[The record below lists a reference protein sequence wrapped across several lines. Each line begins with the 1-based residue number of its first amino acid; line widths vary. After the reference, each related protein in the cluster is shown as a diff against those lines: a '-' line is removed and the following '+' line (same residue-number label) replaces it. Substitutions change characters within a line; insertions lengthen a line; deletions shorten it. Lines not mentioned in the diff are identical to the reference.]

1 MELRIKGIV
10 TSFAT
15 VLAASAFAAALPEG
29 YQQLEFV
36 QSTGNAYIDL
46 DYIPGATDRLEVD
59 ISLPQ
64 TLSDNVQGI
73 LCSRDDGNTASTRIM
88 LTVSKDPNVGKG
100 AFDGFYS
107 TQELYPI
114 YYPEDNERVVIAI
127 DGMSSKVFANG
138 VFRGHLTAGNTFT
151 PTTKLRLF
159 ALKSGNGV
167 SCYTAMKLYGFKAI
181 AANGTIRSECVP
193 CINAEG
199 VRGVYDFAAE
209 DGAGKFFPSS
219 NGNVFTGPLLR
230 LPNDYEELEYI
241 ESSDT
246 DNAYMNLELVPNSTD
261 RIESKFAVTKT
272 DLAVQGL
279 YCARASTADKYPQIM
294 MVMYSDKI
302 CVFCGQDGKYGP
314 FNWKVNE
321 PHLITLDLNALKFA
335 VDEKEVD
342 LGKLMYTPTAP
353 LRLFALWSGSA
364 PSACC
369 AARLYTFTW
378 WTREGNLREKLV
390 PARKKNGQVVGL
402 YDLVQ
407 CRFFTNANS
416 SGSFTAGPVVSNKWL
431 VEPSLSKVTWA
442 TNERPG
448 EIRIGLAK
456 CGEVSCSCTADDLL
470 ALGVGSHDVVFSV
483 AAGEGYG
490 ALQKTVSVTVT
501 APFVPTVDSGDVTAK
516 VVRNAEGSITGAK
529 LVFPQADV
537 ERDCVV
543 VWDRCDKGVSVAN
556 WANRQTVAK
565 IPAGATAAT
574 IDLPEPLKKGGFRVY
589 LSVLPMPSDY
599 VSSGLVALYDAA
611 YNAGP
616 CEHTDL
622 LGPWVN
628 LADRTGLTDVP
639 LSYSYGD
646 IISKGSIVLGK
657 AVHKSKSEI
666 FAAGDKVLTIE
677 MNARP
682 GDEGLKTFGAVVGV
696 PGVGTL
702 GWSGSDRSG
711 SVVFRQVLEQWYFPT
726 YEMTDYRN
734 FSDLLGSYLTYSVV
748 RNDTKI
754 TPFIDSEQM
763 TRTSSA
769 ALVTP
774 VGDPFL
780 GVALGNASPGVKA
793 DLRSV
798 RIYNRELTP
807 AELSANR
814 RIDAARFDSLP
825 LETAA
830 VSDYIA
836 DRGLF
841 IVVK

>member
-1 MELRIKGIV
+1 MSIKRIV

-15 VLAASAFAAALPEG
+15 ILAASAFAAALPEG
-29 YQQLEFV
+29 YRQLEFV
-36 QSTGNAYIDL
+36 QSAGNAYIDL
-46 DYIPGATDRLEVD
+46 DYIPSATDRLEVD

-64 TLSDNVQGI
+64 TLNDNVQGI
-73 LCSRDDGNTASTRIM
+73 LCSRDDGNTSNTRIM
-88 LTVSKDPNVGKG
+88 LTVSKHDQVGKG
-100 AFDGFYS
+100 AFQCFYS
-107 TQELYPI
+107 TQDLYPI

-138 VFRGHLTAGNTFT
+138 VFRGHLTAGSTFT

-159 ALKSGNGV
+159 ALKKGTGV
-167 SCYTAMKLYGFKAI
+167 TCYTAMKLYGFKAI
-181 AANGTIRSECVP
+181 AANGSVRSECVP

-209 DGAGKFFPSS
+209 DGAGKFFASA
-219 NGNVFTGPLLR
+219 NGNGFMGPLLR

-241 ESSDT
+241 ESSST
-246 DNAYMNLELVPNSTD
+246 DNAYMNLELVPNATD
-261 RIESKFAVTKT
+261 KIESKFAVTKT
-272 DLAVQGL
+272 DLSVQGL
-279 YCARASTADKYPQIM
+279 YCARASSSVDDQYPQIM
-294 MVMYSDKI
+294 MVMYGDQVSAFSGR
-302 CVFCGQDGKYGP
+302 VGKASP
-314 FNWKVNE
+314 FKWKVNE
-321 PHLITLDLNALKFA
+321 PHLITLDLNTLKFA

-342 LGKLMYTPTAP
+342 LDKLTATPTAP

-364 PSACC
+364 PSVCC

-407 CRFFTNANS
+407 CRFFTNANT
-416 SGSFTAGPVVSNKWL
+416 SGSFIAGPIVSNKWL

-448 EIRIGLAK
+448 EIRLGLAK
-456 CGEVSCSCTADDLL
+456 CGEVSCSCTADELL
-470 ALGVGSHDVVFSV
+470 ALSVGSHDVVFSV

-501 APFVPTVDSGDVTAK
+501 APFVPTVDAGDVTAK
-516 VVRNAEGSITGAK
+516 VVRDAAGRIAAAK
-529 LVFPQADV
+529 LAFPQADV

-543 VWDRCDKGVSVAN
+543 VWDRCDKGASVAN

-565 IPAGATAAT
+565 IPAGAMAAT
-574 IDLPEPLKKGGFRVY
+574 IDLPEPLERGGFRVY
-589 LSVLPMPSDY
+589 LSVLPTPSDY

-622 LGPWVN
+622 LGSWVN

-639 LSYSYGD
+639 LLFGD
-646 IISKGSIVLGK
+646 IVTKGSIVLDK
-657 AVHKSKSEI
+657 TVHKSKSEI

-682 GDEGLKTFGAVVGV
+682 GDDGLETFGAVVGV

-702 GWSGSDRSG
+702 GWSGSGRDG
-711 SVVFRQVLEQWYFPT
+711 SVVFRQVLDQWYFPT
-726 YEMTDYRN
+726 YKMTDYQN
-734 FSDLLGSYLTYSVV
+734 FSDLLGTYLTYSVV
-748 RNDTKI
+748 RNDATV
-754 TPFIDSEQM
+754 TPFINSEQM
-763 TRTSSA
+763 TRTSAIARTVPIEDS
-769 ALVTP
+769 
-774 VGDPFL
+774 FL
-780 GVALGNASPGVKA
+780 GVALGNAAPGVKA

-798 RIYNRELTP
+798 RIYNRELTA

-814 RIDAARFDSLP
+814 RIDAARFDGLP
-825 LETAA
+825 LETAV
-830 VSDYIA
+830 VSDYITS
-836 DRGLF
+836 RGLL